1 MPEKTPEKVA
11 GESTPKATAKN
22 HYYRAIGRRKQSVA
36 VVKLFKGKGDI
47 TINTK
52 SAIDYFSA
60 TETYVH
66 NIKAP
71 LDLLSK
77 SKEMDVVVKVDGGGL
92 RGQSDAI
99 RLGIARALVE
109 MSEDFRT
116 SLKKHGYLTRDPRK
130 KERKKPGLRKA
141 RKAPQF
147 SKR

>member
-1 MPEKTPEKVA
+1 MPEKTTTK
-11 GESTPKATAKN
+11 S
-22 HYYRAIGRRKQSVA
+22 HYYRAVGRRKQSVA
-36 VVKLFKGKGDI
+36 VVKLMKGKGDI
-47 TINTK
+47 IVNEKTANE
-52 SAIDYFSA
+52 YFLGNEA
-60 TETYVH
+60 YVH

-71 LDLLSK
+71 LELLSK
-77 SKEMDVVVKVDGGGL
+77 AAEMNAEVKVDGGGL

-141 RKAPQF
+141 RKSPQF

>member
-1 MPEKTPEKVA
+1 MAEKTTKN
-11 GESTPKATAKN
+11 N

-36 VVKLFKGKGDI
+36 VVKLMKGKGDI
-47 TINTK
+47 TVNDK
-52 SAIDYFSA
+52 PAEDYFLQNES
-60 TETYVH
+60 YIH

-71 LDLLSK
+71 LELLSK
-77 SKEMDVVVKVDGGGL
+77 AAELNIQAKVDGGGM

-141 RKAPQF
+141 RKSPQF

>member
-1 MPEKTPEKVA
+1 MAEQTTTTKK
-11 GESTPKATAKN
+11 

-36 VVKLFKGKGDI
+36 VVKLLKGKGLI
-47 TINTK
+47 TINER
-52 SAIDYFSA
+52 SADDYFLA
-60 TETYVH
+60 NETYVH
-66 NIKAP
+66 SLRAP
-71 LDLLSK
+71 LVLLSK
-77 SKEMDVVVKVDGGGL
+77 TKELDVEVKVDGGGL

-99 RLGIARALVE
+99 RLGISRALVE

>member
-11 GESTPKATAKN
+11 AESTPKATAKN

-77 SKEMDVVVKVDGGGL
+77 SKEMDVVVRVDGGGL

>member
-1 MPEKTPEKVA
+1 MLEKKSVKKTTSQ
-11 GESTPKATAKN
+11 G
-22 HYYRAIGRRKQSVA
+22 HYYRAVGRRKQSVA
-36 VVKLFKGKGDI
+36 VVKLFKGKGEI
-47 TINTK
+47 TINSK
-52 SAIDYFSA
+52 PAMEYFLA
-60 TETYVH
+60 NEAYIY

-71 LDLLSK
+71 LELVAQTKLMNI
-77 SKEMDVVVKVDGGGL
+77 EVKGDGGGL
-92 RGQSDAI
+92 RGQSDAV

-141 RKAPQF
+141 RKAAQF

>member
-1 MPEKTPEKVA
+1 MPEKT
-11 GESTPKATAKN
+11 TTKN
-22 HYYRAIGRRKQSVA
+22 NYYRAIGRRKQSVA
-36 VVKLFKGKGDI
+36 VVKLMRGKGEI
-47 TINTK
+47 TINEKT
-52 SAIDYFSA
+52 AEAYFLGNDA
-60 TETYVH
+60 YVH

-71 LDLLSK
+71 LELLSK
-77 SKEMDVVVKVDGGGL
+77 LNEMNAEVKVDGGGL

-141 RKAPQF
+141 RKSPQF

>member
-1 MPEKTPEKVA
+1 MSEKTA
-11 GESTPKATAKN
+11 TKA

-36 VVKLFKGKGDI
+36 VVKLMKGRGDI
-47 TINTK
+47 TVNEKTVN
-52 SAIDYFSA
+52 DYFLGN
-60 TETYVH
+60 ETYVH

-71 LDLLSK
+71 LELLSK
-77 SKEMDVVVKVDGGGL
+77 AKEMNVEVKVDGGGL

-99 RLGIARALVE
+99 RLGVARALVE

-141 RKAPQF
+141 RKSPQF

>member
-1 MPEKTPEKVA
+1 MPEKTTTK
-11 GESTPKATAKN
+11 S
-22 HYYRAIGRRKQSVA
+22 HYYRAVGRRKQSVA
-36 VVKLFKGKGDI
+36 VVKLMKGKGDI
-47 TINTK
+47 VVNEKTANE
-52 SAIDYFSA
+52 YFLGNEA
-60 TETYVH
+60 YVH

-71 LDLLSK
+71 LELLSK
-77 SKEMDVVVKVDGGGL
+77 TAEMNVEVKVDGGGL

-141 RKAPQF
+141 RKSPQF

>member
-1 MPEKTPEKVA
+1 MLEKKSVKKTTSQ
-11 GESTPKATAKN
+11 G
-22 HYYRAIGRRKQSVA
+22 HYYRAVGRRKQSVA
-36 VVKLFKGKGDI
+36 VVKLFKGKGEI
-47 TINTK
+47 TINSK
-52 SAIDYFSA
+52 PAMEYFLA
-60 TETYVH
+60 NEAYIY

-71 LDLLSK
+71 LELVAQTKLMNI
-77 SKEMDVVVKVDGGGL
+77 EVKVDGGGL
-92 RGQSDAI
+92 RGQSDAV

-141 RKAPQF
+141 RKAAQF